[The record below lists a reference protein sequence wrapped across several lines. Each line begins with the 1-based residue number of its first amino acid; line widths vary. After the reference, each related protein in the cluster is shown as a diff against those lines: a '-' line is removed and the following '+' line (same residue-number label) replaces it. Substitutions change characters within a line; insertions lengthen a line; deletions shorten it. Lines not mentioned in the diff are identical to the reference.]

1 MLRLVLLTRWK
12 DAPGAKAE
20 AEAAK
25 QSAIAE
31 EESFMVNYH
40 GLYLSNVQG
49 FMRRRCFR
57 LLSSSEQGDNKG
69 SGEWLLSLMMLPVRL
84 VSDSFCH
91 REKAFSL
98 FFGSHH
104 HAATSIKRST
114 YVTRLSQ
121 GYAGK
126 VLDCCFFRTALQP
139 AGEQPAS
146 TEQSQ
151 RQNDLASGNSCTRN
165 TKFLSENWAGLN
177 LPRALYIVYIICISS
192 HNV

>member
-69 SGEWLLSLMMLPVRL
+69 SGEWLLSLMMLPCAL
-84 VSDSFCH
+84 S
-91 REKAFSL
+91 
-98 FFGSHH
+98 
-104 HAATSIKRST
+104 ATVFAIARK
-114 YVTRLSQ
+114 LSR
-121 GYAGK
+121 YSS
-126 VLDCCFFRTALQP
+126 VPIITLRR
-139 AGEQPAS
+139 AS
-146 TEQSQ
+146 K
-151 RQNDLASGNSCTRN
+151 DLLTS
-165 TKFLSENWAGLN
+165 
-177 LPRALYIVYIICISS
+177 PD
-192 HNV
+192 